1 MKLIYH
7 HRTLGDGAE
16 GIHIKEM
23 VQAWRELGCSVLV
36 TGPAGEPD
44 YVGAKEQKKTGGWGR
59 IKRFLPK
66 FGFELLEIS
75 YSFFCFVQLSCLIL
89 RHKPDFIY
97 DRYMLFNAGPV
108 LAGKAFRL
116 PVVLEV
122 NAPLALERQTQP
134 EDSLSLK
141 KTAQAMER
149 WIVSKASKAI
159 VVSSPLKD
167 FFQNLGLP
175 EGQFLVLPNGANP
188 QRFNTQGKAPALLDA
203 CGISKEHIVVGFSG
217 ILRQWHGLDFFID
230 SLEQLAAAGNNIFVL
245 IVGDGPAREELQARL
260 HKSSLAGDYCIT
272 GRVGPD
278 EVPSYVD
285 LFDIAVCPGTTF
297 YASPMKLAE
306 YMAMHKAVLAPKTP
320 NIMDMVTD
328 GQEGL
333 LFTDKSVDDFQ
344 EKLKIVLADPQLRHD
359 LGQRARQKVLEELNW
374 QNNARRIQDLVR
386 EIKGQSE

>member
-23 VQAWRELGCSVLV
+23 VQAWRELGCTVFV
-36 TGPAGEPD
+36 AGPAGEPAFD
-44 YVGAKEQKKTGGWGR
+44 CPQKTQKSGGWSR

-75 YSFFCFVQLSCLIL
+75 YSFFNFFNLSFLIL

-108 LAGKAFRL
+108 LAGKAFGL

-134 EDSLSLK
+134 EDSLTLK

-149 WIVSKASKAI
+149 WIASKSSKAV
-159 VVSSPLKD
+159 VVSTPLKD
-167 FFQNLGLP
+167 YYQKLGLS

-188 QRFNTQGKAPALLDA
+188 QRFVPQGKDQALLDA
-203 CGISKEHIVVGFSG
+203 CGISREHVVVGFSG
-217 ILRQWHGLDFFID
+217 IPRQWHGLDFF
-230 SLEQLAAAGNNIFVL
+230 SQALEQLALEEKNIFVL
-245 IVGDGPAREELQARL
+245 IVGDGPARNDLEARL
-260 HKSSLAGDYCIT
+260 QKSPLAGSYCIT

-278 EVPSYVD
+278 QIPGYVG
-285 LFDIAVCPGTTF
+285 LFDVAVCPGTTF
-297 YASPMKLAE
+297 YASPMKLVE
-306 YMAMHKAVLAPKTP
+306 YMALARAVLAPKTP
-320 NIMDMVTD
+320 NILDMVSD
-328 GQEGL
+328 GREGL
-333 LFTDKSVDDFQ
+333 LFTDKSANDFQ
-344 EKLKIVLADPQLRHD
+344 EKLKALLEDHQLRQE
-359 LGQRARQKVLEELNW
+359 LGQQARTRVLEDLNW
-374 QNNARRIQDLVR
+374 QNNARKILDLVR
-386 EIKGQSE
+386 EIRAESI